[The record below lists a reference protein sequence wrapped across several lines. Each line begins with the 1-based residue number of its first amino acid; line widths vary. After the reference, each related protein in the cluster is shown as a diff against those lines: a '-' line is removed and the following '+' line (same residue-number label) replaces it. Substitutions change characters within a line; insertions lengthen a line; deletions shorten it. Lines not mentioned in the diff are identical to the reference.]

1 MMNLCYVVRVEGN
14 YLVAFDQADSMT
26 PSRRAVLAGCGLFL
40 AAGCLGGSPARDR
53 PDFLEGFQ
61 NIAHQGGNLHRPGNT
76 LPAFRHALEV
86 GADVLEMYLWLSTDD
101 EIVVIHDST
110 VDRTTD
116 GSGRVDS
123 MTLEELQSLD
133 AAYNW
138 SPNGGEMYPYRG
150 EGIRI
155 PTLSAVLEAFPDVPL
170 LLEPKHDSVPPAIL
184 LEYLA
189 SKDRLDHV
197 MIGAFEDDAVEEV
210 RRLAPDVPTGL
221 GPKEGRQLLL
231 TTRPDERRVDVEGEL
246 LFPPYEA
253 VSRPIVERAHRVG
266 LSVYPW
272 TVNDRDAME
281 RLYGHGV
288 DGIITDDPKTLA
300 DLIDE

>member
-1 MMNLCYVVRVEGN
+1 M
-14 YLVAFDQADSMT
+14 SPT
-26 PSRRAVLAGCGLFL
+26 RRTVLAGCGLFL
-40 AAGCLGGSPARDR
+40 TVGCLDGPPARDR
-53 PDFLEGFQ
+53 PAFLDGFL
-61 NIAHQGGNLHRPGNT
+61 NVAHQGGDLLRPGNT
-76 LPAFRHALEV
+76 MPAFRHALDV
-86 GADVLEMYLWLSTDD
+86 GADVLEMDLWMSADD

-123 MTLEELQSLD
+123 MPVEELHSLD

-138 SPNGGEMYPYRG
+138 SPDGGETYPYRG

-155 PTLSAVLEAFPDVPL
+155 PTLSAVLEEFPDVPL
-170 LLEPKHDSVPPAIL
+170 LLEPKHDSVPPATL
-184 LEYLA
+184 LEYLD
-189 SKDRLDHV
+189 SVDRLDQI
-197 MIGAFEDDAVEEV
+197 MIGAFEDETVEKV

-231 TTRPDERRVDVEGEL
+231 TTRPDERRVDVKGEL

-253 VSRPIVERAHRVG
+253 VSRSIVERSHRVG

-272 TVNDRDAME
+272 TVNDRDAMN
-281 RLYGHGV
+281 RLYVHGV
-288 DGIITDDPKTLA
+288 DGIITDDPETLA
-300 DLIDE
+300 DVIDE

>member
-1 MMNLCYVVRVEGN
+1 M
-14 YLVAFDQADSMT
+14 S
-26 PSRRAVLAGCGLFL
+26 PSRRAILTGCGPFL
-40 AAGCLGGSPARDR
+40 GAGCLDVPSARDN
-53 PDFLEGFQ
+53 PDFLGGFL
-61 NIAHQGGNLHRPGNT
+61 NIAHQGGDLRRPGNT
-76 LPAFRHALEV
+76 MPAFRHALDV
-86 GADVLEMYLWLSTDD
+86 GADVLEMDLWLSADD

-123 MTLEELQSLD
+123 MTVEELQRLD

-138 SPNGGEMYPYRG
+138 SPDGGETYPYRG

-155 PTLSAVLEAFPDVPL
+155 PTLSAVLEEFPDVPL
-170 LLEPKHDSVPPAIL
+170 LLEPKHESVPPAIL
-184 LEYLA
+184 LEYLD
-189 SKDRLDHV
+189 SENRLDQV
-197 MIGAFEDDAVEEV
+197 MIGAFEDETVEEV

-231 TTRPDERRVDVEGEL
+231 TTRPDERHVDVEGEL

-253 VSRPIVERAHRVG
+253 VSRSIVERAHRVG

-288 DGIITDDPKTLA
+288 DGIITDDPETLA
-300 DLIDE
+300 DLIDERVT